1 MKGKQNSIMLLRE
14 LLVTQMNHWTF
25 FPVYLTI
32 VVILSDIS
40 ESGTP
45 KISFWLLSGVV
56 PFLFYLARTGLKF
69 FWMLLVHIAV
79 LGIYV
84 VLPFENAVIKV
95 IQLTV
100 ALVYV
105 IYSIV
110 LWVKEREKKDAR
122 ILPLLMVGLSVAC
135 VYMLH
140 HQEHG
145 EWDFTIITCLIAVI
159 GLYFINYYVEQ
170 YQNFLTV
177 NQSSAG
183 HIPAQEMF
191 RSGMGLVVGYTGV
204 GILLLIFISNGQWL
218 LTILNAC
225 RWALSL
231 LVRGLQALFPYRETQ
246 GEELTVNE
254 KVDMAGDMMAG
265 LEPGEGFWLW
275 QVLEYV
281 IIFVFLALF
290 VLVLVK
296 GLVSLFRLLLKLM
309 KRSNYVKNDTREA
322 SVVDVREKCEIIRG
336 NQLKKN
342 FSLWNLNSADRI
354 RHLYK
359 KRLLASQS
367 LLTNGNG
374 KEKLNLFTARESGT
388 ILKREEL
395 SGLYEKA
402 RYSREECSSEDVRHM
417 KTACK

>member
-40 ESGTP
+40 QSGTP
-45 KISFWLLSGVV
+45 KPLFWLLSGAI

-69 FWMLLVHIAV
+69 IWMLLVHIAV
-79 LGIYV
+79 LGIYI
-84 VLPFENAVIKV
+84 VLPFENPVIKV
-95 IQLTV
+95 IQLTL

-105 IYSIV
+105 IYSMV
-110 LWVKEREKKDAR
+110 LWVNEREKKDAR
-122 ILPLLMVGLSVAC
+122 ILPLLMVGLSVTC
-135 VYMLH
+135 VYLLH
-140 HQEHG
+140 HQEHR
-145 EWDFTIITCLIAVI
+145 EWDFAIITCLIAVI
-159 GLYFINYYVEQ
+159 GLYFIDYYVEQ

-204 GILLLIFISNGQWL
+204 GILLLSFISNGQWL
-218 LTILNAC
+218 HTILNVC
-225 RWALSL
+225 RVALSL
-231 LVRGLQALFPYRETQ
+231 LVRGLQALFPYKDPP
-246 GEELTVNE
+246 GEELAVNE
-254 KVDMAGDMMAG
+254 KVDMAGDMTAG

-281 IIFVFLALF
+281 IIFAFLVLF
-290 VLVLVK
+290 ALVLVK
-296 GLVSLFRLLLKLM
+296 GLISLFRLLIKLM
-309 KRSNYVKNDTREA
+309 KRSEMGKQDITEA

-336 NQLKKN
+336 NQLRKN
-342 FSLWNLNSADRI
+342 FTLWNLNPAERI

-367 LLTNGNG
+367 LLTNGDG
-374 KEKLNLFTARESGT
+374 KERLNLLTARESGA
-388 ILKREEL
+388 ILEREEF

-402 RYSREECSSEDVRHM
+402 RYSREECSSEDVKRM
-417 KTACK
+417 KSACK